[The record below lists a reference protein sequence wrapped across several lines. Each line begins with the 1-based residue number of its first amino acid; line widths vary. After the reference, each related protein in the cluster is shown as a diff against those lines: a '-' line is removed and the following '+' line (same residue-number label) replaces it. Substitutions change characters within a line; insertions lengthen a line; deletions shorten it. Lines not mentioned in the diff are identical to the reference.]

1 MNDLYLGIHYN
12 EEEFSPSIL
21 KALEKAKNIGANVLQ
36 IFNGNKR
43 LSTLRE
49 KINLSNQDAKEIKL
63 FLKNNNI
70 KLFIHSILILNYCKD
85 PESPRNRWGID
96 NIVYDINSAQKLGAS
111 GVVLHMGS
119 YKTEKINLSYEECIS
134 NFIKSLIIILK
145 KTSKTKIPILLET
158 PVARK
163 FMVCGTTELFAKLY
177 SKIPLVYKTRIKFC
191 IDTQHIFASGYNISN
206 KNIVQDYFD
215 QFDKL
220 IGVSNIKLIHLND
233 SKNEFDVRIDRHE
246 SIGKGFIFSKDK
258 ESLVYILL
266 YCMKRKI
273 PLVLET
279 GKTNYVRE
287 IKLLKSLV
295 LNMRGGSKKKDL
307 KPLLLKIFNAILD
320 YYENTY
326 NAKNIKNKYRIE
338 SYKKA
343 IKVINNF
350 NRPIYNSSNVQDLP
364 YIGKGFIEKIN
375 SISKTGTL
383 NLYENIKKNNRSV
396 VIDAIKLFK
405 NIWGVGDI
413 LAKKIVNKKIYNI
426 KMLKDAI
433 NKGDLVLTRQQMIGL
448 KYYDD
453 LNEKIPRNEVKVYT
467 DLLKKLFKRINVN
480 IYNAGSY
487 LAKKEFCGDIDL
499 IISYDKDYDL
509 VNLKKKIYEIMEK
522 ESIIKETLSSGTEK
536 SIYIVKIDNYKYYR
550 KMDIAFVK
558 EKYLYFYLLYFGS
571 GRDFSKKIRTIA
583 SKKGYKLNEKG
594 LFDKNNRRINFNP
607 KSEEEIFKYLGVD
620 YVEHE
625 DRG

>member
-21 KALEKAKNIGANVLQ
+21 KALEKTKSIGANVLQ

-49 KINLSNQDAKEIKL
+49 KINVSNSDAKEIKL

-85 PESPRNRWGID
+85 PKSPRNRWGID
-96 NIVYDINSAQKLGAS
+96 NIVYDINSAKKLGAS

-134 NFIKSLIIILK
+134 NFIKSLTIILDE
-145 KTSKTKIPILLET
+145 TSKTKIPILLET

-177 SKIPLVYKTRIKFC
+177 SKIPLVYRTRIKFC

-215 QFDKL
+215 QFDRL
-220 IGVSNIKLIHLND
+220 IGIKNIKLIHLND
-233 SKNEFDVRIDRHE
+233 SKNEFDVRIDRHA

-266 YCMKRKI
+266 YSMKRKI
-273 PLVLET
+273 PIVLET

-287 IKLLKSLV
+287 IKLLKSL
-295 LNMRGGSKKKDL
+295 LMNMSGGSKKNL

-320 YYENTY
+320 YYENNY

-343 IKVINNF
+343 IKVLNNF
-350 NRPIYNSSNVQDLP
+350 NRPIYNSSNVEDLP
-364 YIGKGFIEKIN
+364 SIGKGFIEKIN
-375 SISKTGTL
+375 SIKENGTL
-383 NLYENIKKNNRSV
+383 NLYENIKKNNRSG
-396 VIDAIKLFK
+396 VINAIKLFK

-413 LAKKIVNKKIYNI
+413 LAKKIVGKKIYNI
-426 KMLKDAI
+426 KQLKDAI

-448 KYYDD
+448 EYYDD
-453 LNEKIPRNEVKVYT
+453 LNKKIPRDEVTVYT
-467 DLLKKLFKRINVN
+467 NKLKALLKEYNVS

-499 IISYDKDYDL
+499 IISYNSDYDL

-522 ESIIKETLSSGTEK
+522 VSLIKETLSSGSEK
-536 SIYIVKIDNYKYYR
+536 SIIIVKLDNYKYYR
-550 KMDIAFVK
+550 KMDIAFVQQ
-558 EKYLYFYLLYFGS
+558 KYLYFYLLYFGS
-571 GRDFSKKIRTIA
+571 GRDFSKKIRAIA
-583 SKKGYKLNEKG
+583 SKRGYKLNEKG
-594 LFDKNNRRINFNP
+594 LFDINNKLINFNP
-607 KSEEEIFKYLGVD
+607 ESEEDIFKYLDID
-620 YVEHE
+620 YVKHE
-625 DRG
+625 DRV

>member
-1 MNDLYLGIHYN
+1 MNGLYLGIHYN

-21 KALEKAKNIGANVLQ
+21 KALEKTKSIGANVLQ

-49 KINLSNQDAKEIKL
+49 KINVSNSDAKEIKL
-63 FLKNNNI
+63 FLKEYKI
-70 KLFIHSILILNYCKD
+70 KLFIHSILILNYCKN

-96 NIVYDINSAQKLGAS
+96 NIVYDINSAKKLGAS

-134 NFIKSLIIILK
+134 NFIKSLTIILDE
-145 KTSKTKIPILLET
+145 TSKTKIPLLLET
-158 PVARK
+158 PVSRK

-177 SKIPLVYKTRIKFC
+177 SKIPLVYRTRIKFC

-215 QFDKL
+215 QFDRL
-220 IGVSNIKLIHLND
+220 IGVKNIKLIHLND
-233 SKNEFDVRIDRHE
+233 SKNEFDVRIDRHA

-266 YCMKRKI
+266 YSIKRKI
-273 PLVLET
+273 PIVLET

-287 IKLLKSLV
+287 IKLLKSL
-295 LNMRGGSKKKDL
+295 LMNMRGGSKKNL

-320 YYENTY
+320 YYENNY

-343 IKVINNF
+343 IKVLNNF
-350 NRPIYNSSNVQDLP
+350 NRPIYNSSNVEDLP
-364 YIGKGFIEKIN
+364 SIGKGFIEKIN
-375 SISKTGTL
+375 SIKESGTL
-383 NLYENIKKNNRSV
+383 NLYENIKKNNRSG
-396 VIDAIKLFK
+396 IINAIKLFK

-426 KMLKDAI
+426 KQLKDAI

-448 KYYDD
+448 EYYDD
-453 LNEKIPRNEVKVYT
+453 LNKKIPRDEVTVYT
-467 DLLKKLFKRINVN
+467 NKLKALLKEYNVS

-499 IISYDKDYDL
+499 IISYNSDYGL

-522 ESIIKETLSSGTEK
+522 VSLIKETLSSGSEK
-536 SIYIVKIDNYKYYR
+536 SIIIVKLDNFKYYR
-550 KMDIAFVK
+550 KMDIAFVNK
-558 EKYLYFYLLYFGS
+558 KYLYFYLLYFGS

-583 SKKGYKLNEKG
+583 SKRGYKLNEKG
-594 LFDKNNRRINFNP
+594 LFDKNNKLINFNP
-607 KSEEEIFKYLGVD
+607 KSEEEIFKYLDID
-620 YVEHE
+620 YVKHE
-625 DRG
+625 DRV

>member
-21 KALEKAKNIGANVLQ
+21 KALEKTKSIGANVLQ

-49 KINLSNQDAKEIKL
+49 KINLSNQDGKEIKL
-63 FLKNNNI
+63 FLKKYKM

-96 NIVYDINSAQKLGAS
+96 NIVYDINSAKKVGAS

-145 KTSKTKIPILLET
+145 ETSKTKIPILLET

-177 SKIPLVYKTRIKFC
+177 SKIPLVYRTRIKFC

-215 QFDKL
+215 KFDKL

-273 PLVLET
+273 PIVLET
-279 GKTNYVRE
+279 GKSNYVRE

-295 LNMRGGSKKKDL
+295 MNMRGGSKKKNL

-320 YYENTY
+320 YYENNY

-343 IKVINNF
+343 IKVLNNF
-350 NRPIYNSSNVQDLP
+350 NGPIYNSSNVQDLP
-364 YIGKGFIEKIN
+364 SIGKGFIEKIN
-375 SISKTGTL
+375 SIKENGTL
-383 NLYENIKKNNRSV
+383 NLYENIKKNNRSG
-396 VIDAIKLFK
+396 VINAIKLFK

-426 KMLKDAI
+426 KQLKDAI
-433 NKGDLVLTRQQMIGL
+433 NKGNLVLTRQQMIGL
-448 KYYDD
+448 EYYDD
-453 LNEKIPRNEVKVYT
+453 LNKKIPRDEVTVYT
-467 DLLKKLFKRINVN
+467 NKLKALLKEYNVS

-487 LAKKEFCGDIDL
+487 LAKKDFCGDIDL

-509 VNLKKKIYEIMEK
+509 VNLKDKIYEIMEK
-522 ESIIKETLSSGTEK
+522 VSLIKETLSSGSEK
-536 SIYIVKIDNYKYYR
+536 SIIIVKLDNYKYYR
-550 KMDIAFVK
+550 KMDIAFVQQ
-558 EKYLYFYLLYFGS
+558 KYLYFYLLYFGS

-607 KSEEEIFKYLGVD
+607 KSEEDIFKYLD
-620 YVEHE
+620 INYVKHE
-625 DRG
+625 DRV